1 MLTVIKP
8 TLQKIYSDIDF
19 TFLKKP
25 GTNDVALSYDD
36 KAVIRSVRNL
46 VQTRHYDRLFNP
58 DIGSK
63 VDFLLFEPIS
73 ELTASSIENEI
84 RITINNFEPRVEIET
99 IKVSTDVDN
108 NGYNVTLSFYITNA
122 TVVTTTTFFLERT
135 N

>member
-63 VDFLLFEPIS
+63 VDFLLFEQIS

>member
-108 NGYNVTLSFYITNA
+108 NGYNITLSFYITNA

>member
-1 MLTVIKP
+1 
-8 TLQKIYSDIDF
+8 
-19 TFLKKP
+19 LKKP

>member
-46 VQTRHYDRLFNP
+46 VQTRHNDRLFNP